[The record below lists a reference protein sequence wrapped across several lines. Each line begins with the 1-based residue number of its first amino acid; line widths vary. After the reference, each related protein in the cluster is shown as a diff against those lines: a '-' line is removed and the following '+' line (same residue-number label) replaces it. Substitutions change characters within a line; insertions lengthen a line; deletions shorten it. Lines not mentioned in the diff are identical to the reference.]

1 MIIIKLKNK
10 IKEFNDIFAEKAT
23 KYFQT
28 MGMFYIFCIYGLL
41 PLIKI
46 FHPYQDQFLYYSNY
60 VQLISLPLLAVGQYV
75 SDKTSAERLKITNE
89 SAEKRSKE
97 MYDMIKT
104 ELQIVKDEQISAK
117 EDRDNLK
124 EILETLKEDQIT
136 EQNQNEKLA
145 EIIKDNIEISHEVR
159 MLVEQAN
166 SNMDNKINN

>member
-1 MIIIKLKNK
+1 MEIYISKNP
-10 IKEFNDIFAEKAT
+10 T
-23 KYFQT
+23 
-28 MGMFYIFCIYGLL
+28 
-41 PLIKI
+41 PLG
-46 FHPYQDQFLYYSNY
+46 
-60 VQLISLPLLAVGQYV
+60 VGV
-75 SDKTSAERLKITNE
+75 SE
-89 SAEKRSKE
+89 
-97 MYDMIKT
+97 
-104 ELQIVKDEQISAK
+104 IVKDEQTSAK

>member
-1 MIIIKLKNK
+1 
-10 IKEFNDIFAEKAT
+10 
-23 KYFQT
+23 
-28 MGMFYIFCIYGLL
+28 
-41 PLIKI
+41 
-46 FHPYQDQFLYYSNY
+46 
-60 VQLISLPLLAVGQYV
+60 VGV
-75 SDKTSAERLKITNE
+75 SE
-89 SAEKRSKE
+89 
-97 MYDMIKT
+97 
-104 ELQIVKDEQISAK
+104 IVKDEQTSAK